1 MQANQQQPQEDPM
14 MVAARAEEAKAQAD
28 LMSAQTKQMEAQ
40 IDAQVKMKEAEQKD
54 KELQIR
60 AYEAETKRFEADID
74 RSKALA
80 EIKGKGAQAAKLL
93 AEAQAQDIENDAVM
107 SGIVNIVDRL
117 RG

>member
-1 MQANQQQPQEDPM
+1 
-14 MVAARAEEAKAQAD
+14 
-28 LMSAQTKQMEAQ
+28 MEAQ

-107 SGIVNIVDRL
+107 SGITSIVDRL